1 MRALRFAVAAAFV
14 LFATSLHAQMQSGA
28 LLKKVGDLKTSE
40 CPKAKSP
47 AACRKDF
54 DAYMNLVRTVER
66 TKDQKLADR
75 LGPDLNTLRAKYQSK
90 K

>member
-1 MRALRFAVAAAFV
+1 MRALHLAVAAATV
-14 LFATSLHAQMQSGA
+14 LSATSLHAQSQSGP

-54 DAYMNLVRTVER
+54 DAYIALVRTVER

-75 LGPDLNTLRAKYQSK
+75 LGPGLNTLRTKYQSK

>member
-1 MRALRFAVAAAFV
+1 MRALRFAVAAAIV
-14 LFATSLHAQMQSGA
+14 LSATSLHAQQSGA
-28 LLKKVGDLKTSE
+28 LLKKVGDLRTSE